1 MLFKYFVEEGKR
13 AIGRCSFNPN
23 SRNLSV
29 EKLIRGEIAEGSQ
42 QVYEGNPFTHTFQ
55 PSFFQDASRWL
66 LMTLWNCAN
75 YPFSFWKYERKV
87 KTFLPAQLWFI

>member
-55 PSFFQDASRWL
+55 PSFFQDASR
-66 LMTLWNCAN
+66 
-75 YPFSFWKYERKV
+75 
-87 KTFLPAQLWFI
+87 